1 MSNIEDTSTPLK
13 SAPAGFQTSNILADD
28 FGWEVPVETVPIPSQ
43 GVVYEPDT
51 NLHGVQTVNIRSMTA
66 REEDILTSPALI
78 KNGTVISEL
87 IKSCVC
93 DNNVDVNKML
103 LGDRNA
109 VMILIRITGYGSEYK
124 ADVTCPACSERS
136 QQSFDLSGLEIKP
149 LEISPVTK
157 GENRFEFKLPVTKKI
172 VHFKFLTGEDEL
184 RISKETTKLQ
194 QLFPDKNTED
204 RVTGRLAHS
213 ILSVDG
219 IEDRHKIKMFIQNM
233 PARDSRALRT
243 YMSEKEPG
251 VDMRCAMSCPSC
263 DTASMI
269 DLPIGINFFWPRE

>member
-1 MSNIEDTSTPLK
+1 VSNIEDTNTPLK
-13 SAPAGFQTSNILADD
+13 SAPAGFQTRNILADD

-43 GVVYEPDT
+43 GIVYAPNT
-51 NLHGVQTVNIRSMTA
+51 RLHGVQTVDIRSMTA

-78 KNGTVISEL
+78 KNGTVIGEL

-93 DNNVDVNKML
+93 DSDVDVNNML

-109 VMILIRITGYGSEYK
+109 VMISIRITGYGQNYK

-136 QQSFDLSGLEIKP
+136 QQEFDLSNLEIKP
-149 LEISPVTK
+149 LSISPVTE
-157 GENRFEFKLPVTKKI
+157 GENRFSFNLPVTKKE
-172 VHFKFLTGEDEL
+172 VHFKFLTGGDEL
-184 RISKETTKLQ
+184 KIAKEATKLQ

-204 RVTGRLAHS
+204 RITSRLIHS

-219 IEDRHKIKMFIQNM
+219 IEDKHKIKMFIQNM